1 MVNPLYFT
9 PVTIKLFLKV
19 RLRICGAGQR
29 AHGHFEFP
37 GARRANRDGGS
48 GAQPFDYP

>member
-29 AHGHFEFP
+29 AW
-37 GARRANRDGGS
+37 AL
-48 GAQPFDYP
+48 